1 MKAGEK
7 TINLL
12 ACIAFVLVVGLGMQA
27 WELLTERQLTVEQI
41 QKLQRKLT
49 QQIRFADEH
58 SDYKTYKIKLL
69 DKQKKLEQQVEH
81 NLNLNNLLQRLQ
93 KQAQAQSILL
103 NSMQMEGNPV
113 PLQQGLQLQTVK
125 ISVVGNF
132 YGTYYIAV
140 ASQKDIVAN
149 KAVVLFLAII
159 ICKNNPRTNVAICA
173 NINIT
178 QIRHMACFCV
188 VTQNTIF

>member
-12 ACIAFVLVVGLGMQA
+12 ACIALVLSTGFGVKAL
-27 WELLTERQLTVEQI
+27 ELWNERQLAVEQT
-41 QKLQRKLT
+41 QKLQGQLT

-81 NLNLNNLLQRLQ
+81 NLNLNNILQRLQ
-93 KQAQAQSILL
+93 KQAQAQSIQLS
-103 NSMQMEGNPV
+103 SMQMEGKPV

-132 YGTYYIAV
+132 YSLLRWLRQAERDGCKVKELRLQSDMQAKEV
-140 ASQKDIVAN
+140 LKMDISLEFHTAN
-149 KAVVLFLAII
+149 
-159 ICKNNPRTNVAICA
+159 
-173 NINIT
+173 
-178 QIRHMACFCV
+178 
-188 VTQNTIF
+188 

>member
-12 ACIAFVLVVGLGMQA
+12 ACIALVLSTGFGVKAL
-27 WELLTERQLTVEQI
+27 ELWNERQLAVEQT
-41 QKLQRKLT
+41 QKLQWQLT
-49 QQIRFADEH
+49 QQIRFANEH

-81 NLNLNNLLQRLQ
+81 NLNLNNILQRLQ

-125 ISVVGNF
+125 ISAVGKF
-132 YGTYYIAV
+132 YSLLRWLRQAERDGCKVKELRLQSDMQAKEV
-140 ASQKDIVAN
+140 LKMDISLEFHTAN
-149 KAVVLFLAII
+149 
-159 ICKNNPRTNVAICA
+159 
-173 NINIT
+173 
-178 QIRHMACFCV
+178 
-188 VTQNTIF
+188 

>member
-1 MKAGEK
+1 M
-7 TINLL
+7 TLL
-12 ACIAFVLVVGLGMQA
+12 HLA
-27 WELLTERQLTVEQI
+27 VEQI

-132 YGTYYIAV
+132 YSLLRWLRQAERDGCKFKELRLQSDMQAKEV
-140 ASQKDIVAN
+140 LKMDIS
-149 KAVVLFLAII
+149 LELH
-159 ICKNNPRTNVAICA
+159 T
-173 NINIT
+173 IN
-178 QIRHMACFCV
+178 
-188 VTQNTIF
+188 

>member
-132 YGTYYIAV
+132 YSLLRWLRQAERDGCKFKELRLQSDMQAKEV
-140 ASQKDIVAN
+140 LKMDISLKFHTEN
-149 KAVVLFLAII
+149 
-159 ICKNNPRTNVAICA
+159 
-173 NINIT
+173 
-178 QIRHMACFCV
+178 
-188 VTQNTIF
+188 